1 MAEQFLG
8 VRTTF
13 QTDQAPENRIVRRVD
28 DELSLLEP
36 NEGPLITL
44 LLQLKKRS
52 STDTPRLEWYEDDYV
67 ARWVNISAAGAAS
80 GVTTFVLAAPGMV
93 VAGDMLVVPG
103 VVTSNALPEIIRV
116 TAVNTDGITLTVQRG
131 FAGTTTGAI
140 AASAPLRIIGPSYQ
154 ENDPFP
160 NSKVRRP
167 TAILSY
173 TQIFRTSCQFSKT
186 QVATKTYNAPG
197 GERQREHKKKLKEH
211 KIAMNASFL
220 FGKASETMDY
230 AGTGRPLRTT
240 MGVNS
245 VVSTNGTAVDAG
257 GSLTY
262 KTFEEF
268 SRRAFRYGKNTKLL
282 IGAPIVKSAISF
294 WGFSKLMLSP
304 GETRLGVNI
313 QKVTTAHGTWLLA
326 NDWMLENSAQGSS
339 TGFGGMAF
347 SLDLDQLEM
356 RYLNANGENRNTH
369 IIENAVRDGR
379 DGYMDEI
386 LTEAGLIVKQPLY
399 HTKIYNVT
407 DFTTT

>member
-1 MAEQFLG
+1 MAQFTG
-8 VRTTF
+8 VRTTY
-13 QTDQAPENRIVRRVD
+13 QTDTPENRIVRRVD
-28 DELSLLEP
+28 DDLSLLEP

-67 ARWVNISAAGAAS
+67 ARWVNMSATAMIAGD
-80 GVTTFVLAAPGMV
+80 TTMILATAGMV
-93 VAGDMLVVPG
+93 VAGDVLAVPG
-103 VVTSNALPEIIRV
+103 AVTSNAVPELVRV
-116 TAVNTDGITLTVQRG
+116 VSNASGDGVTWVVSRG
-131 FAGTTTGAI
+131 FAGTTAGAI
-140 AASAPLRIIGPSYQ
+140 AANAPLRILGSAYQ

-167 TAILSY
+167 DQKLSY

-186 QVATKTYNAPG
+186 QVATRTYNAPG

-211 KIAMNASFL
+211 KIAMNSSFL

-240 MGVNS
+240 MGINS
-245 VVSTNGTAVDAG
+245 VISANGTAVDAG
-257 GSLTY
+257 GALTY
-262 KTFEEF
+262 LTFEEF

-282 IGAPIVKSAISF
+282 LCAPILKSAITF
-294 WGFSKLMLSP
+294 WGFSKLLISP

-313 QKVTTAHGTWLLA
+313 QKVITAHGTWLLT
-326 NDWMLENSAQGSS
+326 NDWMLENSALGST
-339 TGFGGMAF
+339 TGFGGMGF
-347 SLDLDQLEM
+347 SIDLDQLDM

-369 IIENAVRDGR
+369 IIENAVKDGR

-386 LTEAGLIVKQPLY
+386 LTEAGLVIKQPLY
-399 HTKIYNVT
+399 HTKLYNIT
-407 DFTTT
+407 SFTNT